1 MVRREL
7 NLARLGVM
15 LIGLSACAP
24 QLMDPERAAILC
36 EERARASG
44 GPSGWVSMSV
54 NSQSGP
60 SIDGE
65 IMVTGDYV
73 RGLDPIQVYEMCVFQ
88 RTGQPPIRTPVFR

>member
-1 MVRREL
+1 MRRFSFVVL
-7 NLARLGVM
+7 LLTAF
-15 LIGLSACAP
+15 SACAP
-24 QLMDPERAAILC
+24 APMDPERAAILC
-36 EERARASG
+36 EDRARSSG
-44 GPSGWVSMSV
+44 GPSGSVTMSI